1 MASAGHKAY
10 ILAYCLANM
19 ASTCLPA
26 VAFQIPI
33 DPFETKQS
41 RSQGPQFA
49 NVQEWI
55 QASITAARRDEGPDA
70 LTFAHES
77 LGLVALLAQRVA
89 TFSPF
94 PPKRIVLTEA
104 DLRGPLVVKP
114 G

>member
-1 MASAGHKAY
+1 MARLSAYRDLIVHHTPMASAGHKAY

-55 QASITAARRDEGPDA
+55 QASITAARRGEGPDA
-70 LTFAHES
+70 LTFAH
-77 LGLVALLAQRVA
+77 
-89 TFSPF
+89 
-94 PPKRIVLTEA
+94 
-104 DLRGPLVVKP
+104 GPIRSCV
-114 G
+114 